1 MDLDEQ
7 ITIWKILKEQQ
18 ITIAECIAKL
28 DIRSGK
34 DQKDQK
40 DQIERDKLLRVLK
53 KNEFSHEFNME
64 IILKWLRQIASA
76 IDFLHNYNGKKI
88 IHCDIKPKNIF
99 ILKGEIKLGDFG
111 ISKSCERDSDEDF
124 TERNIGTEGYQ
135 APELVVDIKE
145 KTNESVDIWF

>member
-7 ITIWKILKEQQ
+7 ITIWKTLKEQQ

-28 DIRSGK
+28 ESRSRI
-34 DQKDQK
+34 DQKDQE
-40 DQIERDKLLRVLK
+40 ERDKLLKVLK
-53 KNEFSHEFNME
+53 KNEKVYYKFNME

-76 IDFLHNYNGKKI
+76 INFLHNYNGKKI

-111 ISKSCERDSDEDF
+111 ISKSRERDNSKDF
-124 TERNIGTEGYQ
+124 TDREIVGTGGYQ
-135 APELVVDIKE
+135 APELLVDTNE
-145 KTNESVDIWF
+145 KTNEFVDTWF